1 MAACLRCEK
10 EVYFMKFTVTF
21 CTFQGVKGYILKQ
34 WNDGICICSQ
44 FIPERHFTEFCTAA
58 GIDESKIEFEK

>member
-1 MAACLRCEK
+1 
-10 EVYFMKFTVTF
+10 MKFTVTF